1 MEDRPSAG
9 EEPTYEQQSPS
20 RGYDDIPDAMTASY
34 SEISFHGASSAGGAS
49 AEACVNTEGNTQRA
63 SAQRP
68 ISLEYDKHT
77 MEHQEM
83 ESGEQ
88 ATFPYNLADTGTVS
102 IDGTMTSFVAD
113 HLEYKIKLASPV
125 TKKENLGE
133 DDSRTST
140 PSVLPRNFLQ
150 QSAQMAHQI
159 DVNVLSDVEIEA
171 QYLATSVD
179 MLTENLC
186 NLLHSISSLTADNV
200 ETYKNAVHKLTD
212 CMDGNIKSMYT
223 IMAKTEEIS
232 NAMRPTEQL
241 ALRM

>member
-1 MEDRPSAG
+1 MEERMSAG
-9 EEPTYEQQSPS
+9 EDPNYDQQSPS

-34 SEISFHGASSAGGAS
+34 SEISFHGVSSVKAS
-49 AEACVNTEGNTQRA
+49 EDTEGNTKRI
-63 SAQRP
+63 SAKRP
-68 ISLEYDKHT
+68 ISLEYDKQNEQFGG
-77 MEHQEM
+77 MET
-83 ESGEQ
+83 GEHPS
-88 ATFPYNLADTGTVS
+88 FPYNLTDGGTVS

-125 TKKENLGE
+125 TKNETLGE

>member
-1 MEDRPSAG
+1 MEDRPSGG
-9 EEPTYEQQSPS
+9 EEPTYDQQSPS
-20 RGYDDIPDAMTASY
+20 RGYDDIQDAMTASY
-34 SEISFHGASSAGGAS
+34 SEISFHGVSTAGAS
-49 AEACVNTEGNTQRA
+49 AKADEGIDANTQRTT
-63 SAQRP
+63 SQRP
-68 ISLEYDKHT
+68 ISLEYDKQSVEQHA
-77 MEHQEM
+77 M

-88 ATFPYNLADTGTVS
+88 PTFPYYLADGGTVS

-125 TKKENLGE
+125 TKKETIGD

>member
-1 MEDRPSAG
+1 MEDHPSAG
-9 EEPTYEQQSPS
+9 DESTYDQQSPS

-34 SEISFHGASSAGGAS
+34 SEISFHGASSSGS
-49 AEACVNTEGNTQRA
+49 AKANDVNDKSNHRT

-68 ISLEYDKHT
+68 ISLEYDKHS
-77 MEHQEM
+77 MEQ
-83 ESGEQ
+83 Q
-88 ATFPYNLADTGTVS
+88 AMQSDEKPAFPYNLADGGTVS

-125 TKKENLGE
+125 TKKETLGE

-200 ETYKNAVHKLTD
+200 ETYRNAVHKLTD

>member
-1 MEDRPSAG
+1 MEDLPSAG
-9 EEPTYEQQSPS
+9 EEPTYDQQSPS
-20 RGYDDIPDAMTASY
+20 RGYDDIPDTMTASY
-34 SEISFHGASSAGGAS
+34 SEISFHGVSSAGVS
-49 AEACVNTEGNTQRA
+49 AKANEDTEEKIQRT

-68 ISLEYDKHT
+68 ISLEYDKPSVEQNS
-77 MEHQEM
+77 MD
-83 ESGEQ
+83 SGEQ
-88 ATFPYNLADTGTVS
+88 PVFPYNLADGGTVS

-125 TKKENLGE
+125 TKKDTLGE